1 MRKSLVEK
9 LIVLSLIFVLT
20 FIFILP
26 FSLVNIDTH
35 HDGILLK
42 PAIDVAQGK
51 VLFRDTFVEY
61 GALTTFVQAASI
73 KLFGEYLLAMR
84 LTTVFSYAVLAV
96 LLWIIW
102 SKFLPRNLTL
112 ISLILWLALAYFY
125 DGPFHSWSSVYAL
138 VFQCVSFLAVLAFC
152 KKQKYIYLIIA
163 GAGASLAY
171 WFRQPVGVFLYLA
184 IGGFI
189 MLLAFLKIISLKK
202 MLSSL
207 LSISAGFII
216 VSLPLLVYILKNGAL
231 HDWWIQSFVFP
242 AVFTRFARGIS
253 LDQVLK
259 SLSIAKFWKQIYAYF
274 IWLALPLS
282 IVYLTLKTLISLLKK
297 KKSLRSTSVS
307 ILAAGFI
314 CLASWMQYYPVTE
327 PSHFF
332 WAATPM
338 VGFLIYVL
346 FNFFRQEV
354 HLEEEKTVAIS
365 ALIVSVFF
373 VLRVIPGINRVQKA
387 KVYSDSLLYLRYIR
401 LTPNEKKT
409 IDTFVTRLN
418 KYLDK
423 YNFYINTSPDA
434 FISLYNQ
441 PRYQMIP
448 PLTSYG
454 KLMSD
459 VLYPDYVSK
468 VQKYVRAAHPVVVD
482 RESIPLKDYC
492 MVQNIY
498 YFDPSIHIY
507 IWVANSSKFG
517 CRGLDTIRL

>member
-1 MRKSLVEK
+1 MRKPLPEK
-9 LIVLSLIFVLT
+9 LIIPALIFILT

-42 PAIDVAQGK
+42 PAIDVARGK
-51 VLFRDTFVEY
+51 VLFRDTFAEY

-73 KLFGEYLLAMR
+73 KLFGEYLLALR
-84 LTTVFSYAVLAV
+84 LTTVFSYAALAV

-102 SKFLPRNLTL
+102 SKFLPKNLTL
-112 ISLILWLALAYFY
+112 ISLIFWLALAYFY

-138 VFQCVSFLAVLAFC
+138 VFQCVSLLALLAFC
-152 KKQKYIYLIIA
+152 KKQKYIYLIVA

-171 WFRQPVGVFLYLA
+171 WFRQPVGVFLFLA
-184 IGGFI
+184 IVGFV
-189 MLLAFLKIISLKK
+189 MLLAFLKVISLKK
-202 MLSSL
+202 MFLSLMSM
-207 LSISAGFII
+207 STGFVI

-242 AVFTRFARGIS
+242 AVLTRFARGIS

-282 IVYLTLKTLISLLKK
+282 IVYLTLRALISLLKRK
-297 KKSLRSTSVS
+297 KNLQSTSVS

-338 VGFLIYVL
+338 VGFLVYVL
-346 FNFFRQEV
+346 FSFFRQNV
-354 HLEEEKTVAIS
+354 HLEEEKTFAVL
-365 ALIVSVFF
+365 ALIVAVFF

-387 KVYSDSLLYLRYIR
+387 KVYSDSLTYLRYIK
-401 LTPNEKKT
+401 LTPYEKKT
-409 IDTFVTRLN
+409 IDTFVTQLD

-423 YNFYINTSPDA
+423 SNYYINTSPDA

-441 PRYQMIP
+441 PRYQIIP

-454 KLMSD
+454 KLISD
-459 VLYPDYVSK
+459 AIYPDYVGR
-468 VQKYVRAAHPVVVD
+468 VQKYVEAVHPVVVD
-482 RESIPLKDYC
+482 RESIPFKDYC
-492 MVQNIY
+492 IVQNIN

-507 IWVANSSKFG
+507 IWVENSSNFG
-517 CRGLDTIRL
+517 CKDFKLL